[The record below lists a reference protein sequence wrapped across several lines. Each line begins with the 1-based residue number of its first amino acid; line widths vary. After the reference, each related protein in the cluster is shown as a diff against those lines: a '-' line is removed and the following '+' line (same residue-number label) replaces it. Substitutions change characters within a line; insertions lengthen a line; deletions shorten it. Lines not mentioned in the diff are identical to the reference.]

1 MIIEHI
7 PLGGQYLS
15 DHSQGAAFSISLNIA
30 KAACEYA
37 IDEKVKFYRM
47 AKRSTTECSLI
58 LDVFRKSK

>member
-1 MIIEHI
+1 VIIEHI

-30 KAACEYA
+30 KEACEYA

-47 AKRSTTECSLI
+47 AKRSTTE
-58 LDVFRKSK
+58 